1 MVVQWWM
8 NGELVLRWPNELCT
22 TISLLSAFYFKPPFI
37 CFQPP
42 TDLSWTPLIA
52 LGLSWRVD
60 LFVRRIRLC
69 SYEIILTLSIFPLY
83 WEAGR
88 SAGRQERWGSKVRKK
103 KESVCSFSYWEKV
116 RERKAESTPAGSQAE
131 VVQASR
137 PRCGGTTIE
146 EGLNGRLTSS
156 AWVKTKTK
164 TKKTPASSRL

>member
-8 NGELVLRWPNELCT
+8 NGELVLRWPNELCM

-52 LGLSWRVD
+52 LGLAWRVD

-103 KESVCSFSYWEKV
+103 KRKRVQLQLLGKSAREAGWIHTSRQSSWGCPGLQAKVWWHHNRGRIKWEINKLSVSKN
-116 RERKAESTPAGSQAE
+116 KDK
-131 VVQASR
+131 
-137 PRCGGTTIE
+137 
-146 EGLNGRLTSS
+146 N
-156 AWVKTKTK
+156 
-164 TKKTPASSRL
+164 